1 MSYEYDIFISYRRK
15 EPVLSW
21 VRDHFA
27 PQLEQWLSESL
38 PHEPKLFRD
47 EDTIETGSTW
57 PLALQE
63 GLRRTRLLVAV
74 FSPSYFRS
82 AWCLAEFESMLLRE
96 RQVGLRTTERPD
108 GLIYAVCFNDGEH
121 FPGKAQAIRHKD
133 LRPWNQTAPA
143 FPLTAAYVEFISQMQ
158 KVAEEIGALLPRAP
172 EWQADWPIVTPPNA
186 PTVNAPLPRLE

>member
-21 VRDHFA
+21 VREHFA

-57 PLALQE
+57 PLALQD

-82 AWCLAEFESMLLRE
+82 PWCLAEFESMLLRE
-96 RQVGLRTTERPD
+96 QQLGLRTPERPD
-108 GLIYAVCFNDGEH
+108 GLIYSVCFHDGEH
-121 FPGKAQAIRHKD
+121 FPENARAIQSRD
-133 LRPWNQTAPA
+133 LRPWNQAAPA
-143 FPLTAAYVEFISQMQ
+143 FPLTAAYVDFIGQMQ
-158 KVAEEIGALLPRAP
+158 KVAEELGTLLPRAP
-172 EWQADWPIVTPPNA
+172 EWQAHWPIVTPPGT
-186 PTVNAPLPRLE
+186 PSVNAPLPRLG